1 MQIELAQAIETFEND
16 PIQKFYLAAMKRS
29 SENHERWGQAMF
41 NHLSEIRPDLAEK
54 IQGTDKDPFY
64 SLVVDSKFENF
75 LSFLETELLK
85 GE

>member
-1 MQIELAQAIETFEND
+1 
-16 PIQKFYLAAMKRS
+16 
-29 SENHERWGQAMF
+29 MF

-64 SLVVDSKFENF
+64 SLVIDFKFKNF